1 MRSAR
6 PISCWMIIFL
16 AVSLLGCAASRGK
29 RSGEVTP
36 GEVQARIELAESYLA
51 NKDYRNSLKELLEI
65 REQSEKNPR
74 YLYDLGITYVGL
86 REFERAAQVLQRA
99 VELEPD
105 FGPAWNLLGQAHIA
119 QGNVE
124 QAINAFERSMGI
136 MTYLTPEY
144 PAYNLAKL
152 YQSRGEQD
160 KAIAHARMALDKN
173 WRYTPA
179 YLLLAD
185 LLLEQGRTGEAID
198 VLTRGAEA
206 NPKSTEIILRLA
218 ENQLRQGNTAEARNW
233 FQHIIILD
241 PESEAAQVAEDYLDL
256 MR

>member
-1 MRSAR
+1 MRTVR
-6 PISCWMIIFL
+6 LVSCWILVFL
-16 AVSLLGCAASRGK
+16 AVSLLGCAASTGK
-29 RSGEVTP
+29 RSEQATP

-51 NKDYRNSLKELLEI
+51 SNDYRNSLKELLEI
-65 REQSEKNPR
+65 EEQSGNNPR
-74 YLYDLGITYVGL
+74 FLYDLGITYVGL
-86 REFERAAQVLQRA
+86 REYERAAQALERA
-99 VELEPD
+99 VDLEPD
-105 FGPAWNLLGQAHIA
+105 YGPAWNLLGQAHIA

-124 QAINAFERSMGI
+124 PAIDAFERSMGI

-185 LLLEQGRTGEAID
+185 LLLEQGRTGEAIE

-233 FQHIIILD
+233 FQHIIMLD
-241 PESEAAQVAEDYLDL
+241 PESDAAEVAEDYLDL